1 MSPELLDTEILDRRQ
16 TTHSD
21 CYALGMV
28 MYEVF
33 SGRVPFYQYPRLAI
47 PGKVIGGSRPERPQE
62 EEGVWFTDDVWEVL
76 RRCWAPQPVNRP
88 RIKDVLQD
96 LEEASK
102 SWVPPPPQLLAAP
115 STADSP
121 TWGFSDIIDPESTD
135 GSGVTPSS
143 HVAPSQPLKPDQE
156 GSVGIV
162 NGVGWT
168 RLLDE
173 FYC

>member
-1 MSPELLDTEILDRRQ
+1 MSPELLDPENRDRRQ
-16 TTHSD
+16 TMHSD

-33 SGRVPFYQYPRLAI
+33 SGRVPLYQYPSFAI

-76 RRCWAPQPVNRP
+76 TRCWAPQPANRP
-88 RIKDVLQD
+88 RIKDVLQG